1 MADAVDEM
9 LVKISSLVGGN
20 PSWHTG
26 EPLTISF
33 KKVSAAETVQALW
46 DKVSTALYGPMQTVL
61 WDMFSYAQSKQSSGT
76 R

>member
-1 MADAVDEM
+1 MLICAVVADAVDEM

-33 KKVSAAETVQALW
+33 KKVSAAETVRALW
-46 DKVSTALYGPMQTVL
+46 DKVSTISIWLCPIQTALPVQ
-61 WDMFSYAQSKQSSGT
+61 
-76 R
+76 

>member
-1 MADAVDEM
+1 LLICAVVADAVDEM

-33 KKVSAAETVQALW
+33 KKVSAAETVRALW
-46 DKVSTALYGPMQTVL
+46 DKVSTISIWLCPIQTALPVQ
-61 WDMFSYAQSKQSSGT
+61 
-76 R
+76 